1 VEKGAIIEDRDC
13 NAGVS
18 PKGIGEGE
26 GDW

>member
-1 VEKGAIIEDRDC
+1 VEKGAIIEDRDY

-18 PKGIGEGE
+18 PEGVGEGK